1 MRNPEEQKVDT
12 YKAQIKYMK
21 TILQQTGITMVEIAD
36 AKKDLNIYTL
46 RQIFQGDDRYYT
58 SKDFDK
64 RFADLRS
71 TLIGLLKKRA
81 KDSLEYAGA
90 LEESANPLG
99 LS

>member
-1 MRNPEEQKVDT
+1 MRNPEEQTVDT

-21 TILQQTGITMVEIAD
+21 TILQQTGITLVEIAD

-64 RFADLRS
+64 RFVDLRS

-81 KDSLEYAGA
+81 KDSLEAAGV